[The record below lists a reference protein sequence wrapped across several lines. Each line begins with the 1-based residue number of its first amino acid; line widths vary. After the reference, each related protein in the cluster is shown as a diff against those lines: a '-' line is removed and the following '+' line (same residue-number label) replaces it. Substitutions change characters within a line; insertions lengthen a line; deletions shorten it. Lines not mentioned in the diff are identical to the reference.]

1 MGRNNINFNLLS
13 LNARGLR
20 TFDRRKAFFNWLAK
34 SSADICFLQ
43 ETYSTSEVENI
54 WKKQWKGDMFFSH
67 GTGHSKGVLILVRDH
82 LDFKLQSVKVDSQG
96 RYILLEAT
104 IQDSPFLL
112 LNIYA
117 PNKCSEQCDF
127 FKTISEVLKSS
138 FTISDYSVIVGG
150 DFNVIF
156 DQELDG
162 SGGLKKTKD
171 SVKVLED
178 ICLEHDLLDIWRVR
192 HPKEKRFAWRQKTPI
207 IQRRLDFWLIS
218 DVLQDDV
225 VSVDIKPSIKSDH
238 SAITLLINGV
248 DDSERGPSFWK
259 FNSTLVND
267 SDYRFLLDENIKNW
281 LEEFKE
287 VVDKRVL
294 WLTIKYSKEKA
305 HSRKAKIKDL
315 EEKLLNCTKNCEND
329 PSKENIEELECLQAQ
344 YDDLYDYITQGAI
357 IRSRANWYEKG
368 EKNNKYFLNLEKS
381 NKKKSC
387 VRSIVTGDGTITV
400 NPKTILNELESFY
413 SNLYSE
419 ENSGHSSS
427 FLDDVKEFPTLT
439 EEIRNSC
446 EGKIEYNE
454 CFKVLQSFQKNK
466 TPGNDGLTIEFY
478 VAFWPLIGKHLV
490 DCVNYSFEFG
500 ELSNSQ
506 KQAIITLVEK
516 KGKDKRLIKNWR
528 PISLINVD
536 TKIISKVLASRLE
549 KVLPKL
555 IHPNQNAFVKGR
567 SIFDAVRSI
576 DDIVDYSKRNGR
588 GVRQGDPLSPY
599 LFILALE
606 TLAIRIREDSNI
618 QGLKIG
624 DEEIKLSLFADD
636 MTCILK
642 DKISYLDLFCIL
654 ESFGECSGLKM
665 NDEKTEILA
674 LGNNFLQESD
684 FPKHNFSE
692 VIKILGIYFG
702 YDVRQKDNLNF
713 RETLKSIKKSV
724 SLWKWRGLS
733 LLGRIQ
739 IVKTFAIPKF
749 MFRASVIPTS
759 KELIKEVNSIL
770 YSFIWNGKD
779 KVKRHALISDIEMGG
794 LKMLDIDSMISAKRI
809 ICLKKFLEDYQSIW
823 KTILDKLLSPVGGR
837 FVLHCNFHISKLK
850 ISLPEY
856 YKECFDA
863 WSDLNGITPSCY
875 QEIIN
880 EIIWNNRF
888 LCYDKKSMY
897 RRDIINLG
905 FVKIGDLISEKN
917 SFSYGI
923 NSLVN
928 PEQRFFLMSIIN
940 SIPAEWRSVVKA
952 STDHDV
958 SVIDPFPNT
967 PTIRME
973 GDNLVPILDASS
985 KQIYQLFLQKKQIP
999 PTAKQKLTDKYPNTA
1014 INWQKVYSLAFQTT
1028 LESKIREFQYKIL
1041 NCIVFTNEKLSRI
1054 GLVESPSCTFCQE
1067 VAESVEHLLFSCK
1080 ISSDFWKHVLSW
1092 LRDNHVLVGTIDESD
1107 LILGKFDIVND
1118 FILINHILLLGKFYI
1133 YSRRCLNSVPTLRGF
1148 VARTRRVYNI
1158 ELHIAREKNKLLAH
1172 FQKWEKLINA
1182 LIT

>member
-20 TFDRRKAFFNWLAK
+20 TFDRRKAFFNWSAK

-192 HPKEKRFAWRQKTPI
+192 HPKEKRFTWRQKTPI

-294 WLTIKYSKEKA
+294 WDLLKYKIRQLTIKYSKKKA

-315 EEKLLNCTKNCEND
+315 EEKLQNCTKNCEND
-329 PSKENIEELECLQAQ
+329 PSKENSEELECLQAQ

-400 NPKTILNELESFY
+400 NPKTIMNELESFY

-446 EGKIEYNE
+446 KGKIEYNE

-528 PISLINVD
+528 PFSLINVD

-549 KVLPKL
+549 KVLP
-555 IHPNQNAFVKGR
+555 
-567 SIFDAVRSI
+567 
-576 DDIVDYSKRNGR
+576 
-588 GVRQGDPLSPY
+588 
-599 LFILALE
+599 
-606 TLAIRIREDSNI
+606 
-618 QGLKIG
+618 
-624 DEEIKLSLFADD
+624 
-636 MTCILK
+636 
-642 DKISYLDLFCIL
+642 
-654 ESFGECSGLKM
+654 
-665 NDEKTEILA
+665 
-674 LGNNFLQESD
+674 
-684 FPKHNFSE
+684 
-692 VIKILGIYFG
+692 
-702 YDVRQKDNLNF
+702 
-713 RETLKSIKKSV
+713 
-724 SLWKWRGLS
+724 
-733 LLGRIQ
+733 
-739 IVKTFAIPKF
+739 
-749 MFRASVIPTS
+749 
-759 KELIKEVNSIL
+759 
-770 YSFIWNGKD
+770 
-779 KVKRHALISDIEMGG
+779 
-794 LKMLDIDSMISAKRI
+794 
-809 ICLKKFLEDYQSIW
+809 
-823 KTILDKLLSPVGGR
+823 
-837 FVLHCNFHISKLK
+837 
-850 ISLPEY
+850 
-856 YKECFDA
+856 
-863 WSDLNGITPSCY
+863 
-875 QEIIN
+875 
-880 EIIWNNRF
+880 
-888 LCYDKKSMY
+888 
-897 RRDIINLG
+897 
-905 FVKIGDLISEKN
+905 
-917 SFSYGI
+917 
-923 NSLVN
+923 
-928 PEQRFFLMSIIN
+928 
-940 SIPAEWRSVVKA
+940 
-952 STDHDV
+952 
-958 SVIDPFPNT
+958 
-967 PTIRME
+967 
-973 GDNLVPILDASS
+973 
-985 KQIYQLFLQKKQIP
+985 
-999 PTAKQKLTDKYPNTA
+999 
-1014 INWQKVYSLAFQTT
+1014 
-1028 LESKIREFQYKIL
+1028 
-1041 NCIVFTNEKLSRI
+1041 
-1054 GLVESPSCTFCQE
+1054 
-1067 VAESVEHLLFSCK
+1067 
-1080 ISSDFWKHVLSW
+1080 
-1092 LRDNHVLVGTIDESD
+1092 
-1107 LILGKFDIVND
+1107 
-1118 FILINHILLLGKFYI
+1118 
-1133 YSRRCLNSVPTLRGF
+1133 
-1148 VARTRRVYNI
+1148 
-1158 ELHIAREKNKLLAH
+1158 
-1172 FQKWEKLINA
+1172 
-1182 LIT
+1182 